1 MLSEVQAEPRVWAL
15 CSGDTQSTGRV
26 GAEQGLGV
34 VCRSRPGGERWAEGA
49 APDLGDSDHSPAAV
63 PSVVSSFG
71 SSGLKAQLTQLRT
84 YDGCSGA
91 GLCSLWCGSSWAAG
105 VLVAHCMWALSTVL
119 CGHRDGTA
127 ALGHCCRKQGQLRWS
142 AAVQSRAQRWTQELQ
157 LMLRCAHGG
166 DTQRVC
172 L

>member
-1 MLSEVQAEPRVWAL
+1 M
-15 CSGDTQSTGRV
+15 
-26 GAEQGLGV
+26 GAVLGGHAKH
-34 VCRSRPGGERWAEGA
+34 RPGGGRVRAWCGVQEPAGGGAGA

-127 ALGHCCRKQGQLRWS
+127 ALGHWCRKQGQLRWS
-142 AAVQSRAQRWTQELQ
+142 AAVQSHAQRWTQELQ